1 MNEMYIMRRR
11 STGDSEHWRFSS
23 NTECSRGNRCSGG
36 NRSGS
41 IHVGQASGPKVSGTR
56 TGALVKGQ
64 SRKPIA
70 MAVDYEQINEGAVT
84 GQSPTFAEVPRSVM
98 NATDA
103 EQKIDFR
110 V

>member
-1 MNEMYIMRRR
+1 
-11 STGDSEHWRFSS
+11 
-23 NTECSRGNRCSGG
+23 
-36 NRSGS
+36 
-41 IHVGQASGPKVSGTR
+41 
-56 TGALVKGQ
+56 
-64 SRKPIA
+64 